1 MLLWQ
6 YMHNFANFGA
16 TPLYYSGVKVFSIT
30 IAFTYFQY
38 LNLASLKDPA
48 INDVEDFKHLEQ
60 SMDQVGLSM
69 EEKYNL
75 FQVVAAVLHLGN
87 ITFEENTS
95 DRKG

>member
-1 MLLWQ
+1 V
-6 YMHNFANFGA
+6 YFTGII
-16 TPLYYSGVKVFSIT
+16 FSSHL
-30 IAFTYFQY
+30 QY
-38 LNLASLKDPA
+38 LNPASLKDSA

-95 DRKG
+95 DRKGQLKTTLENCEIHT

>member
-1 MLLWQ
+1 
-6 YMHNFANFGA
+6 
-16 TPLYYSGVKVFSIT
+16 
-30 IAFTYFQY
+30 
-38 LNLASLKDPA
+38 
-48 INDVEDFKHLEQ
+48 
-60 SMDQVGLSM
+60 MDQVGLSM

>member
-1 MLLWQ
+1 MYICVLLC
-6 YMHNFANFGA
+6 
-16 TPLYYSGVKVFSIT
+16 
-30 IAFTYFQY
+30 FTYLQY
-38 LNLASLKDPA
+38 LNPALLKDPA

-60 SMDQVGLSM
+60 SMDQVGLTM

-87 ITFEENTS
+87 IAFEENTS